1 MKLAF
6 VGPPAVGKD
15 TVAAYVEKKYK
26 LHHISSGD
34 LLREYVKNNNLGDF
48 DRRNLQ
54 IAGNNLRKKMGGDV
68 LVKMAFEKVSDNL
81 ILSGLRAI
89 DEVKTFK
96 KLGGIVISINAPLE
110 RRYELAKSRGRIDD
124 NVTLDDFIKIE
135 EEENRNPDRN
145 SQNVD
150 EVISMSNLEILNDG
164 SLDDLYS
171 KSDELMKKILK

>member
-15 TVAAYVEKKYK
+15 TVSSYVEKKYK

-34 LLREYVKNNNLGDF
+34 LLREYVKNNNLGDL
-48 DRRNLQ
+48 DRKNLQ
-54 IAGNNLRKKMGGDV
+54 VVGNNLRNKMGGDV
-68 LVKMAFEKVSDNL
+68 LVKMAFKKVEDGI

-89 DEVKTFK
+89 DEVITFK
-96 KLGGIVISINAPLE
+96 KLGGVVISINAPLE
-110 RRYELAKSRGRIDD
+110 RRYELAKSRKRIDD
-124 NVTLDDFIKIE
+124 NVTLEDFIKIE

-150 EVISMSNLEILNDG
+150 EVISMADFEILNDG

-171 KSDELMKKILK
+171 KSDELMEKIAK